1 MADGVGFIGLGV
13 MGEPMCRNLAMKSG
27 RAIRAYDL
35 RVEPLDRLAAHG
47 VMRSQGVADTA
58 RGAGVVFLS
67 LPGGEELGAV
77 AGELL
82 DAMQRGQTLVD
93 LTTAPVGLTRELAAR
108 FATRGIAYADAPVAR
123 TRAAA
128 EAGTLSITVGATPAD
143 FQAIEPL
150 LRCLASEV
158 THCGPVGCGQVVK
171 ILNNMVIFET
181 GVALAEA
188 LAIGR
193 RAGVEPKLLFEALSK
208 GSADSFALR
217 NHGMKAMLPGE
228 FPLRAFSARY
238 ALKDLSYALALAA
251 DGGLDA
257 AGARLAGEK
266 LRAAIAAGDGENYWP
281 VILRAIDRPAR

>member
-1 MADGVGFIGLGV
+1 MAEGLGFIGLGV
-13 MGEPMCRNLAMKSG
+13 MGEPMCRNLAAKSG
-27 RAIRAYDL
+27 RPVRAYDL
-35 RVEPLDRLAAHG
+35 RVEPQDRLAALG
-47 VMRSQGVADTA
+47 VGRAQGVADAA
-58 RGAGVVFLS
+58 RNASVVFLS
-67 LPGGEELGAV
+67 LPGGEELASV

-82 DAMQRGQTLVD
+82 DVMQAGQTLVD

-108 FATRGIAYADAPVAR
+108 FAGRGIGYADAPVAR

-128 EAGTLSITVGATPAD
+128 EAGTLSITVGAEPQL
-143 FQAIEPL
+143 FQAIEPYV
-150 LRCLASEV
+150 RCFASEV

-193 RAGVEPKLLFEALSK
+193 RAGVEPGLLFQALSK

-228 FPLRAFSARY
+228 FPERAFSARY

-251 DGGLDA
+251 DAGLDA
-257 AGARLAGEK
+257 AGALLAGEK
-266 LRAAIAAGDGENYWP
+266 LKAAVAAGHGENYWP
-281 VILRAIDRPAR
+281 VIARIIDRPGK